1 MLLDHDRANVFLKK
15 YPPPP
20 QKKTNKLNA
29 RIALKLKILIQKSID
44 STWLLSPEQHPC
56 GSAVLR
62 TPSPTSRC
70 PRRGIKFLRAKSI
83 SSSDRGASWRK
94 RNKAGSRRHNWYIFV
109 TAYRH
114 LPGGT
119 RTRGHGQ
126 RHARN
131 RRLVLHNVNEL
142 YRRLVAR
149 MALFYISNNGG
160 YELA

>member
-1 MLLDHDRANVFLKK
+1 MLINTEMALFGCIIRIV
-15 YPPPP
+15 
-20 QKKTNKLNA
+20 LNLLTQNQLTP
-29 RIALKLKILIQKSID
+29 RGFCFPS
-44 STWLLSPEQHPC
+44 STPAVLLSC
-56 GSAVLR
+56 N
-62 TPSPTSRC
+62 T
-70 PRRGIKFLRAKSI
+70 KFHQQMSSKRHKKILRAKSI

-126 RHARN
+126 RHVRN

>member
-1 MLLDHDRANVFLKK
+1 MRIYFWKNICFSKK
-15 YPPPP
+15 
-20 QKKTNKLNA
+20 KKIPNI
-29 RIALKLKILIQKSID
+29 RIASKLKILIQKQL
-44 STWLLSPEQHPC
+44 TPHGFCLPEQHPC
-56 GSAVLR
+56 SSVVLQQ
-62 TPSPTSRC
+62 PNPTSRC

-119 RTRGHGQ
+119 RTRGRGQ

-131 RRLVLHNVNEL
+131 RRLVPNNVNEL